1 MKHELDIA
9 FSLMKSKKWPFNS
22 NVGLSTLGIIVGVMV
37 LILTLVIYD
46 GYVKKMETIIFSL
59 FPQISVKSTSGLLD
73 GDKDDDSE
81 PMFEP
86 KSLFVE
92 IHKTEMTMDEAD
104 NVINQL
110 KAHYSQIERIEAAL
124 YDTVRL

>member
-1 MKHELDIA
+1 
-9 FSLMKSKKWPFNS
+9 MKSKKWPFNS

-73 GDKDDDSE
+73 GDKLDGDKDDDSE

>member
-1 MKHELDIA
+1 
-9 FSLMKSKKWPFNS
+9 MKSKKWPFNS